1 MLPLGP
7 LEGFAVG
14 MTADRRAEEQGELLR
29 RRGARVVHG
38 PSIRT
43 IPLAD
48 DERLAAATASL
59 LDVPPDVVVLLTGLG
74 TRGWIAAAEGLGVDD
89 ALRGALA
96 GARIIARGPKAAGAA
111 LSASLDV
118 AWIAATETSEEV
130 LDRLRDEGVAGVRIA
145 VQRDGGDIAVLADA
159 LAALGA
165 EVVDVPV
172 YRWTT
177 PDDPEPALRLIEA
190 ACDRRLDAITFTSS
204 PAVENLLT
212 LAGEAGLEP
221 AFREALA
228 TTVRVACVGPVCA
241 ATAVRSGLVDVV
253 QPRRARLGAMV
264 QALVRSF
271 EDRALTFPLGGVE
284 VRLQGATA
292 VIGERTVS
300 LSPRERGVLEV
311 LGREPGRVLSK
322 TDLLHALWGDGDP
335 HTVEVTVARLRRRL
349 GPPGRALRAL
359 PRRGYVLDVTA

>member
-1 MLPLGP
+1 MLLGP
-7 LEGFAVG
+7 LEGFAIG

-29 RRGARVVHG
+29 RRGAKVVHG

-59 LDVPPDVVVLLTGLG
+59 LEAPPDVVVLLTGLG
-74 TRGWIAAAEGLGVDD
+74 TRGWFAAAEGLGVDD
-89 ALRGALA
+89 ALRRSLSR
-96 GARIIARGPKAAGAA
+96 ARVIARGPKAAGAA
-111 LSASLDV
+111 LGATLDV
-118 AWIAATETSEEV
+118 AWQAATETSEEV
-130 LDRLRDEGVAGVRIA
+130 LDRLRAEGVRGLRIA
-145 VQRDGGDIAVLADA
+145 VQRDGGATAVLRDA

-177 PDDPEPALRLIEA
+177 PDDPEPALRLVEA

-204 PAVENLLT
+204 PAVENLLA
-212 LAGEAGLEP
+212 LAAEAGLDL
-221 AFREALA
+221 AFRDALA
-228 TTVRVACVGPVCA
+228 TSVRVACVGPVCA
-241 ATAVRSGLVDVV
+241 ATAARAGLTDVV

-264 QALVRSF
+264 QALVRAF
-271 EDRALTFPLGGVE
+271 EHRTLTFPLGGVE

-292 VIGERTVS
+292 VVGERSVS

-311 LGREPGRVLSK
+311 LGQEPGRVVSK
-322 TDLLHALWGDGDP
+322 AELLRALWGDGDP

-359 PRRGYVLDVTA
+359 PRRGYVLDLTG